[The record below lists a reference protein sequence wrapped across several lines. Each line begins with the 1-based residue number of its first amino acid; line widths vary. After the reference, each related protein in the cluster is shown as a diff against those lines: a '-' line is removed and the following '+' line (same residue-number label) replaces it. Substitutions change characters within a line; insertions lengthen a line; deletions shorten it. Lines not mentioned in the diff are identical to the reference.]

1 MRKKWLGGAL
11 LGLGAMAPMAGWA
24 LGLGDISVLSRPGEP
39 FRAQI
44 PLRSVNP
51 DQMADLQVH
60 LASPS
65 AFEIVG
71 IPRTASL
78 DALNLR
84 IKPGPTPM
92 VLVSSSRPLQEGTL
106 RFLLELEWG
115 GGKLVKEYVAAVDA
129 PEGHRPAVVSL
140 PAASTPVFV
149 PQPAPAAAPRG
160 NRPAVAPATP
170 AQSWARVPAY
180 GPITAKDNLYRIAA
194 RMRGD
199 SSLSISRVMAALY
212 QRNPDAFNAGNPDSL
227 KPGAVLTAPPRS
239 VVAAI
244 SEAEAGRILSNRVQ
258 SPGAAANDQAKQA
271 AQPNGARAQPLPA
284 AAKSAPASQARM
296 QPAAPSHPSAADKHA
311 LYITAPAASHAQA
324 NAASPELTEQLQ
336 SLQEANLANRKESEL
351 LAKSMASLSKQVQ
364 EQQRML
370 LELQNQ
376 SADAMAASVQSSLL
390 KNPLMLLMLGSNAL
404 ALLLVVWLLLRV
416 RRTNEDVAL
425 TQAMLRTMEDEGLLR
440 ARAEPASMETV
451 QPIAAASAPTP
462 APAAPRES
470 AAFAPVA
477 SSPAAPVAKPA
488 PVPEA
493 AEVDVLEQADL
504 YLTYGRVQQ
513 AQEVLEAA
521 LTSQASRK
529 EIYVKLLDLYA
540 QQGKMDD
547 YLDLAERMRGRF
559 GKDNAAWRAVAAQ
572 GMMLFPD
579 NPLFQDEVADTAAAE
594 IAAPQAAAALETAE
608 PMLDLSLDVAQP
620 QKAEEES
627 NLMDFDFGG
636 LSFDGNFASGGR
648 AVTSPEPAAEEVVP
662 ELPAAALEQPE
673 LASAPDGMDLDFTL
687 EQDNEAL
694 RDEVFA
700 ALDKEFRALEEA
712 PEAAAPAVDADN
724 VVSFDFSAF
733 SAATAMGDVPADAPQ
748 EDQTS
753 AMEWDMLGTKL
764 DLAKAYVDM
773 GDSESA
779 KELLE
784 EVAQQGDGRL
794 RAEAQELLAALG

>member
-11 LGLGAMAPMAGWA
+11 LGLGAMAPMAAWA

-78 DALNLR
+78 DGLNLR
-84 IKPGPTPM
+84 IRPGPTPM
-92 VLVSSSRPLQEGTL
+92 VLVSSNRPLQEGTL

-115 GGKLVKEYVAAVDA
+115 GGKLVKEYVATVNA
-129 PEGHRPAVVSL
+129 PEIHRPAAASL
-140 PAASTPVFV
+140 PAASPPVFV
-149 PQPAPAAAPRG
+149 PQQAPAAAPRG

-199 SSLSISRVMAALY
+199 SSFSISQVMAALY
-212 QRNPDAFNAGNPDSL
+212 QSNPGAFNAGNPDSL

-244 SEAEAGRILSNRVQ
+244 SEAEAGRILSNRIP
-258 SPGAAANDQAKQA
+258 SSGAAANAQAKPA
-271 AQPNGARAQPLPA
+271 AQPNGAKAQPLPT
-284 AAKSAPASQARM
+284 AAKPVPAPQAKV
-296 QPAAPSHPSAADKHA
+296 QPAASSQPPAADKPA
-311 LYITAPAASHAQA
+311 LYITAPAVSQAQT
-324 NAASPELTEQLQ
+324 NAASPELSEQLQ

-370 LELQNQ
+370 LELQDQ
-376 SADAMAASVQSSLL
+376 SADAVAASVQSSLL

-440 ARAEPASMETV
+440 ARAEPAPMETV
-451 QPIAAASAPTP
+451 QPIAVAPVASTP
-462 APAAPRES
+462 ASPRES
-470 AAFAPVA
+470 VAFAPAA
-477 SSPAAPVAKPA
+477 SSPAAPSAKPA
-488 PVPEA
+488 PAPEA

-504 YLTYGRVQQ
+504 YLTYGRMQQ

-540 QQGKMDD
+540 LQGRMDD

-559 GKDNAAWRAVAAQ
+559 GKDNAAWRIVAAQ

-579 NPLFQDEVADTAAAE
+579 NPLFQDEAADTPAVE
-594 IAAPQAAAALETAE
+594 TVAPQAAAASDTAE
-608 PMLDLSLDVAQP
+608 PMLDLSLDGAQP

-636 LSFDGNFASGGR
+636 LSFDGSFASGGR
-648 AVTSPEPAAEEVVP
+648 AVTSPEPAAEEAAP
-662 ELPAAALEQPE
+662 ELPAAALGQPE
-673 LASAPDGMDLDFTL
+673 LASAPEGMDLDFTL

-712 PEAAAPAVDADN
+712 PEAAAPAAAADN

-733 SAATAMGDVPADAPQ
+733 SAGTAPENAPADAPQ
-748 EDQTS
+748 EDKAS

>member
-24 LGLGDISVLSRPGEP
+24 LGLGDISVLSKPGEP

-129 PEGHRPAVVSL
+129 PESHRPAVVSL
-140 PAASTPVFV
+140 PAAPAPVFV

-160 NRPAVAPATP
+160 NRPAVVPATP
-170 AQSWARVPAY
+170 AQSWARVPTY

-199 SSLSISRVMAALY
+199 SSLSISQVMAALY
-212 QRNPDAFNAGNPDSL
+212 QSNPDAFNAGNPDSL

-244 SEAEAGRILSNRVQ
+244 SEAEAGRILSNWVQ

-271 AQPNGARAQPLPA
+271 TQPNGARAQPLPA
-284 AAKSAPASQARM
+284 AAKSAPASHARV
-296 QPAAPSHPSAADKHA
+296 QPAARSYPMAADKPV
-311 LYITAPAASHAQA
+311 LYITAPAASHPQA

-336 SLQEANLANRKESEL
+336 SLQEANLANKKESEL

-390 KNPLMLLMLGSNAL
+390 KNPLMLPLLGSNAL

-425 TQAMLRTMEDEGLLR
+425 TQAMLRTMEDEGLLHV
-440 ARAEPASMETV
+440 RAEPASMETV
-451 QPIAAASAPTP
+451 QIAAASAPTP
-462 APAAPRES
+462 APASSRES

-493 AEVDVLEQADL
+493 VKVDVLEQADL

-559 GKDNAAWRAVAAQ
+559 GKDNTAWRAVAAQ

-579 NPLFQDEVADTAAAE
+579 NPLFQDAVADAAAAE
-594 IAAPQAAAALETAE
+594 IAAPQAAAALETTE
-608 PMLDLSLDVAQP
+608 PMLDLSVDVAKP

-627 NLMDFDFGG
+627 NLIDFDFGG
-636 LSFDGNFASGGR
+636 LSFDGNFANGGR
-648 AVTSPEPAAEEVVP
+648 AVTNPEPATEEAVP
-662 ELPAAALEQPE
+662 ELPSAALEQPE
-673 LASAPDGMDLDFTL
+673 LALAPGGMDLDFTL
-687 EQDNEAL
+687 EQDSEAL

-712 PEAAAPAVDADN
+712 PEAVAPAAAADN

-733 SAATAMGDVPADAPQ
+733 SPGPATENAPADASQ
-748 EDQTS
+748 EDQAS

-794 RAEAQELLAALG
+794 RAEARELLAALG

>member
-212 QRNPDAFNAGNPDSL
+212 QSNPGAFNAGNPDSL

-258 SPGAAANDQAKQA
+258 SPGAAANAQAKQA

-284 AAKSAPASQARM
+284 AAKSAPSSQARM
-296 QPAAPSHPSAADKHA
+296 QPAAPSHPSAADKPA

-336 SLQEANLANRKESEL
+336 SLQEANLANKKESEL

-440 ARAEPASMETV
+440 ARAEPASMDTV
-451 QPIAAASAPTP
+451 QPITVASTP
-462 APAAPRES
+462 APARES
-470 AAFAPVA
+470 AAFAPAA
-477 SSPAAPVAKPA
+477 SSPAAPAAKPA

-493 AEVDVLEQADL
+493 AEVDVLDQADL

-579 NPLFQDEVADTAAAE
+579 NPLFQDEAADTAAVE
-594 IAAPQAAAALETAE
+594 TAAPQAAAALETAE
-608 PMLDLSLDVAQP
+608 PMLDLSLDGAQP

-636 LSFDGNFASGGR
+636 LSFDGSFASGGR
-648 AVTSPEPAAEEVVP
+648 AVTSPEPAAEEAAP

-673 LASAPDGMDLDFTL
+673 LASAPEGMDLDFTL

-712 PEAAAPAVDADN
+712 PEAVAPAAAADN

-733 SAATAMGDVPADAPQ
+733 SAATATESAPADAPQ
-748 EDQTS
+748 EDQAS